1 MSEVFTAPGVSDSNP
16 RRAVLCHPEDKIR
29 DYVARGWWRETT
41 LLDAFDHWVRAR
53 PDHDAV
59 SDPTNLPDLTGR
71 AAETLTW
78 KAMSARVEQL
88 AARYYEGGIRQ
99 GDVVVVQLP
108 NSIALVATYLALWR
122 LGAVVSPVPVAYRQH
137 ELSNICRVT
146 AAKAVVTVTRL
157 LDRDLAA
164 DALALAEPAD
174 GVESVFV
181 FGPDPDPRAVPM
193 DLAASSVAVEEARR
207 YLDGVVLTIG
217 DRITICWT
225 SGTEAAPKGVP
236 RCHADWFASAQAAQD
251 GLETDESSVILN
263 PFPMVN
269 MAGFAAAFLPWLVG
283 GGHLVQHQP
292 LDLAVFLAQI
302 ARHRVTHTSMPPAI
316 LAMLLQQDALRE
328 SVDLSSLQRVGSGGA
343 PLPPSVVRRW
353 QEEFGIEVL
362 NFFGSNEGVCL
373 LGAPADIPDPTVRAM
388 HLPNYGAP
396 DREWATR
403 VAKMTSVRLVD
414 PVTGADVHAVGER
427 GELRLKGPS
436 VFGGYLEGT
445 AASSPFDDQGYL
457 CSGDVFELGGERGEY
472 IVFVDRIKEIIIR
485 GGMNIAPAEIEGL
498 LLEHPGV
505 SDVAVIGY
513 PDEVLGEK
521 CCAVVV
527 PAPGSSVEL
536 TDLVNHLR
544 ERQVASFKLPER
556 LEIVESIPRNPVG
569 KIVRRDLREAFA
581 PPSA

>member
-1 MSEVFTAPGVSDSNP
+1 MSEPFTAPGNADPNQ
-16 RRAVLCHPEDKIR
+16 RRVVLCHPEEKIR
-29 DYVARGWWRETT
+29 DYVAKGWWRETT
-41 LLDAFDHWVRAR
+41 LLDAFDGWVHAR

-59 SDPTNLPDLTGR
+59 SDPANLTDLAGIE
-71 AAETLTW
+71 AETLTW
-78 KAMSARVEQL
+78 KAMADRVERL
-88 AARYYEGGIRQ
+88 AARYHESGIRQ
-99 GDVVVVQLP
+99 GDVVVVQVP
-108 NSIALVATYLALWR
+108 NSVALVATYLALWR

-137 ELSNICRVT
+137 ELSNICRAT
-146 AAKAVVTVTRL
+146 EARAVVTVSRL
-157 LDRDLAA
+157 LGRDMTAE
-164 DALALAEPAD
+164 ALALAEPAD
-174 GVESVFV
+174 GIESVFV
-181 FGPDPDPRAVPM
+181 FGPDPDPRAVSM
-193 DLAASSVAVEEARR
+193 DSSASSAATEEARR
-207 YLDGVVLTIG
+207 YVDGLVRTIG

-316 LAMLLQQDALRE
+316 LAMLLQQDALRD

-353 QEEFGIEVL
+353 QDEFGIEVL

-373 LGAPADIPDPTVRAM
+373 LGAPADIPDPAVRAL

-472 IVFVDRIKEIIIR
+472 LIFVDRIKEIIIR

-498 LLEHPGV
+498 LMEHPGV
-505 SDVAVIGY
+505 GDVAVIGY
-513 PDEVLGEK
+513 PDDVFGEK

-527 PAPGSSVEL
+527 PAPGASVEL
-536 TDLVNHLR
+536 ADLVNHLR
-544 ERQVASFKLPER
+544 DRQVASFKLPER
-556 LEIVESIPRNPVG
+556 LEIVDTIPRNPVG
-569 KIVRRDLREAFA
+569 KIMRRTIRDALT
-581 PPSA
+581 PSA

>member
-1 MSEVFTAPGVSDSNP
+1 MSEPFTAPGNSDPNQ
-16 RRAVLCHPEDKIR
+16 RRVVLCHPEEKIR
-29 DYVARGWWRETT
+29 DYVAKGWWRETT
-41 LLDAFDHWVRAR
+41 LLDAFDGWVHAR

-59 SDPTNLPDLTGR
+59 SDPANLTDLAGIE
-71 AAETLTW
+71 AETLTW
-78 KAMSARVEQL
+78 KAMADRVERL
-88 AARYYEGGIRQ
+88 AARYHESGIRQ
-99 GDVVVVQLP
+99 GDVVVVQVP
-108 NSIALVATYLALWR
+108 NSVALVATYLALWR

-137 ELSNICRVT
+137 ELSNICRAT
-146 AAKAVVTVTRL
+146 EARAVVTVSRL
-157 LDRDLAA
+157 LGRDMTAE
-164 DALALAEPAD
+164 ALALAEPAD
-174 GVESVFV
+174 GIEGVFV
-181 FGPDPDPRAVPM
+181 FGPDPDPRAVSM
-193 DLAASSVAVEEARR
+193 DSSASSAATEEARR
-207 YLDGVVLTIG
+207 YVDGLVRTIG

-316 LAMLLQQDALRE
+316 LAMLLQQDALRD

-353 QEEFGIEVL
+353 QDEFGIEVL

-373 LGAPADIPDPTVRAM
+373 LGAPADIPDPAVRAL

-472 IVFVDRIKEIIIR
+472 LIFVDRIKEIIIR

-498 LLEHPGV
+498 LMEHPGV
-505 SDVAVIGY
+505 GDVAVIGY
-513 PDEVLGEK
+513 PDDVFGEK

-527 PAPGSSVEL
+527 PAPGASVEL
-536 TDLVNHLR
+536 ADLVNHLR
-544 ERQVASFKLPER
+544 DRQVASFKLPER
-556 LEIVESIPRNPVG
+556 LEIVDTIPRNPVG
-569 KIVRRDLREAFA
+569 KIMRRTIRDALT
-581 PPSA
+581 PSA

>member
-1 MSEVFTAPGVSDSNP
+1 MSEPFTAPGNADPNQ
-16 RRAVLCHPEDKIR
+16 RRVVLCHPEEKIR
-29 DYVARGWWRETT
+29 DYVAKGWWRETT
-41 LLDAFDHWVRAR
+41 LLDAFDGWVHAR

-59 SDPTNLPDLTGR
+59 SDPANLTDLAGIE
-71 AAETLTW
+71 AETLTW
-78 KAMSARVEQL
+78 KAMADRVERL
-88 AARYYEGGIRQ
+88 AARYHESGIRQ
-99 GDVVVVQLP
+99 GDVVVVQVP
-108 NSIALVATYLALWR
+108 NSVALVATYLALWR

-137 ELSNICRVT
+137 ELSNICRAT
-146 AAKAVVTVTRL
+146 EARAVVTVSRL
-157 LDRDLAA
+157 LGRDMTAE
-164 DALALAEPAD
+164 ALALAEPAD
-174 GVESVFV
+174 GIESVFV
-181 FGPDPDPRAVPM
+181 FGPDPDPRAVSM
-193 DLAASSVAVEEARR
+193 DSSASSAATEQARR
-207 YLDGVVLTIG
+207 YVDGLVRTIG

-353 QEEFGIEVL
+353 QDEFGIEVL

-373 LGAPADIPDPTVRAM
+373 LGAPADIPDPAVRAL

-396 DREWATR
+396 DREWATC

-472 IVFVDRIKEIIIR
+472 LIFVDRIKEIIIR

-498 LLEHPGV
+498 LMEHPGV
-505 SDVAVIGY
+505 GDVAVIGY
-513 PDEVLGEK
+513 PDDVFGEK

-536 TDLVNHLR
+536 ADLVNHLR

-556 LEIVESIPRNPVG
+556 LEIVDTIPRNPVG
-569 KIVRRDLREAFA
+569 KIMRRTIRDALT
-581 PPSA
+581 PSV

>member
-1 MSEVFTAPGVSDSNP
+1 MSEPFTAPGNFDPNQ
-16 RRAVLCHPEDKIR
+16 RRVVLCHPEEKIR
-29 DYVARGWWRETT
+29 DYVAKGWWRETT
-41 LLDAFDHWVRAR
+41 LLDAFDGWVHAR

-59 SDPTNLPDLTGR
+59 SDPANLTDLAGIE
-71 AAETLTW
+71 AETLTW
-78 KAMSARVEQL
+78 KAMADRVERL
-88 AARYYEGGIRQ
+88 AARYHESGIRQ
-99 GDVVVVQLP
+99 GDVVVVQVP
-108 NSIALVATYLALWR
+108 NSVALVATYLALWR

-137 ELSNICRVT
+137 ELSNICRAT
-146 AAKAVVTVTRL
+146 EARAVVTVSRL
-157 LDRDLAA
+157 LGRDMTAE
-164 DALALAEPAD
+164 ALALAEPAD
-174 GVESVFV
+174 GIEGVFV
-181 FGPDPDPRAVPM
+181 FGPDPDPRAVSM
-193 DLAASSVAVEEARR
+193 DSSASSAATEEARR
-207 YLDGVVLTIG
+207 YVDGLVRTIG

-316 LAMLLQQDALRE
+316 LAMLLQQDALRD

-353 QEEFGIEVL
+353 QDEFGIEVL

-373 LGAPADIPDPTVRAM
+373 LGAPADIPDPAVRAL

-472 IVFVDRIKEIIIR
+472 LIFVDRIKEIIIR

-498 LLEHPGV
+498 LMEHPGV
-505 SDVAVIGY
+505 GDVAVIGY
-513 PDEVLGEK
+513 PDDVFGEK

-527 PAPGSSVEL
+527 PAPGASVEL
-536 TDLVNHLR
+536 ADLVNHLR
-544 ERQVASFKLPER
+544 DRQVASFKLPER
-556 LEIVESIPRNPVG
+556 LEIVDTIPRNPVG
-569 KIVRRDLREAFA
+569 KIMRRTIRDALT
-581 PPSA
+581 PSA

>member
-1 MSEVFTAPGVSDSNP
+1 MSEPFTAPGNSDPNQ
-16 RRAVLCHPEDKIR
+16 RRVVLCHPEEKIR
-29 DYVARGWWRETT
+29 DYVAKGWWRETT
-41 LLDAFDHWVRAR
+41 LLDAFDGWVHAR

-59 SDPTNLPDLTGR
+59 SDPANLTDLAGIE
-71 AAETLTW
+71 AETLTW
-78 KAMSARVEQL
+78 KAMADRVERL
-88 AARYYEGGIRQ
+88 AARYHESGIRQ
-99 GDVVVVQLP
+99 GDVVVVQVP
-108 NSIALVATYLALWR
+108 NSVALVATYLALWR

-137 ELSNICRVT
+137 ELSNICRAT
-146 AAKAVVTVTRL
+146 EARAVVTVSRL
-157 LDRDLAA
+157 LGRDMTAE
-164 DALALAEPAD
+164 ALALAEPAD
-174 GVESVFV
+174 GIESVFV
-181 FGPDPDPRAVPM
+181 FGPDPDPRAVSM
-193 DLAASSVAVEEARR
+193 DSSASSAATEQARR
-207 YLDGVVLTIG
+207 YVDGLVRTIG

-353 QEEFGIEVL
+353 QDEFGIEVL

-373 LGAPADIPDPTVRAM
+373 LGAPADIPDPAVRAL

-472 IVFVDRIKEIIIR
+472 LIFVDRIKEIIIR

-498 LLEHPGV
+498 LMEHPGV
-505 SDVAVIGY
+505 GDVAVIGY
-513 PDEVLGEK
+513 PDDVFGEK

-527 PAPGSSVEL
+527 PAPGASVEL
-536 TDLVNHLR
+536 ADLVNHLR
-544 ERQVASFKLPER
+544 DRQVASFKLPER
-556 LEIVESIPRNPVG
+556 LEIVDTIPRNPVG
-569 KIVRRDLREAFA
+569 KIMRRTIRDALT
-581 PPSA
+581 PSV